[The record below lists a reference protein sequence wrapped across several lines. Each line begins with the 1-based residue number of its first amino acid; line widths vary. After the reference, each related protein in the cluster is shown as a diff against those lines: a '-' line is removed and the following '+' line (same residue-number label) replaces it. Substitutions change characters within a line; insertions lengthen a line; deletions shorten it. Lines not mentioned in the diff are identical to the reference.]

1 MTLADYRTKGV
12 EEMKKIGNVSMDP
25 AVVVDAEVYAQDL
38 DNAKKIAKVLIEESA
53 RFEYVSKGECGDH
66 CFRIRMESFGT
77 VADMLD
83 IAKYRRCKF
92 KAVVSPVL

>member
-1 MTLADYRTKGV
+1 
-12 EEMKKIGNVSMDP
+12 MKKIGNISMDP
-25 AVVVDAEVYAQDL
+25 AVLVDTEVYAQDF

-53 RFEYVSKGECGDH
+53 RFEFISKGECGDN
-66 CFRIRMESFGT
+66 CFRIKVECFGT

-92 KAVVSPVL
+92 KAVVTPVIAV

>member
-1 MTLADYRTKGV
+1 
-12 EEMKKIGNVSMDP
+12 MKKIGNVSMDP
-25 AVVVDAEVYAQDL
+25 AVIVDTEVYAQDL

-53 RFEYVSKGECGDH
+53 RFEFVSIGECGNN
-66 CFRIRMESFGT
+66 CFRIKTDCFGT

-92 KAVVSPVL
+92 KAVVTPVVF